1 MYAVINK
8 FKVEKKHQK
17 AFIKETKNI
26 WIKNYRKSPGF
37 VKTIILSKGDEFL
50 TIDLWKSKKYP
61 DRFFKKN
68 LKTLEEANNVPTR
81 YISRKSYVMI

>member
-1 MYAVINK
+1 MGIRTGTTFEDGKGNAPVLLPFIWSVSVEVTIK
-8 FKVEKKHQK
+8 FIE
-17 AFIKETKNI
+17 
-26 WIKNYRKSPGF
+26 R
-37 VKTIILSKGDEFL
+37 DEFL